1 MRPNWSGWH
10 SASRISRRTCCA
22 RSSRRRTACRSTS
35 RNSPGRSSNRGRRR
49 SPPRRRK
56 VVIPASLHDSL
67 LARLD
72 LLGEA
77 KGVAQL
83 ASMLGREFGRD
94 VLAAVVD
101 RQCGYARHGIA
112 RLVQAEFIYPASDST
127 RERYLFKHAL
137 IQDAAYE
144 SLLKSS
150 RVAHH
155 RRIAEVLET
164 QFAGHRRR
172 GARGRRPPLCR
183 RPGIRN
189 ALRNTGSMPAAGRCA
204 ATRTSRRPR
213 TCAARSARWAKFPT
227 GRSGPGRTRRADHAR
242 HRAGRRQRLRI
253 AGRRGR
259 VDARASSCARSSAT
273 CHSSFRRCSACGCT
287 NACAPITAPRS
298 RWARTC
304 CAGRRPCKATT
315 C

>member
-1 MRPNWSGWH
+1 MRPNWSGSR
-10 SASRISRRTCCA
+10 SASRISQPDVLRKVIEKTDGVPLYIEEFTKA
-22 RSSRRRTACRSTS
+22 VVESRQAAITAATS
-35 RNSPGRSSNRGRRR
+35 Q
-49 SPPRRRK
+49 

-94 VLAAVVD
+94 VLAAVWTGTTD
-101 RQCGYARHGIA
+101 SLAAGSRAWSRRNSSI
-112 RLVQAEFIYPASDST
+112 RPSDGA

-164 QFAGHRRR
+164 QFTDVVAEQPEVVAHHY
-172 GARGRRPPLCR
+172 
-183 RPGIRN
+183 
-189 ALRNTGSMPAAGRCA
+189 AAGRVPERAAQLWLDAGQRRCA
-204 ATRTSRRPR
+204 ATRTSKPPR
-213 TCAARSARWAKFPT
+213 TCAVRSARRPNC
-227 GRSGPGRTRRADHAR
+227 PTRRSDRWPNSTCRSRWAR
-242 HRAGRRQRLRI
+242 RWSPPRATRRPTSRP
-253 AGRRGR
+253 RGR
-259 VDARASSCARSSAT
+259 ARSSCARSSAT
-273 CHSSFRRCSACGCT
+273 CRSSSRRCSDCGCT
-287 NACAPITAPRS
+287 NACAPIT
-298 RWARTC
+298 
-304 CAGRRPCKATT
+304 GRRSLLAANVLRRAEACKATT